1 MPVHPRIGPRNLC
14 RLGRL
19 RTCSIFFAPSKPFS
33 LTPRDR
39 RTKSFLIKDAKT
51 QDAVLRRFL
60 VAGEA
65 AARLSPETCAKFPGI
80 PFPKIVGMRNRVV
93 HDYGNVDFEI
103 VWETIQTHLRPL
115 FEELQRFFAGRG
127 EG

>member
-1 MPVHPRIGPRNLC
+1 ML
-14 RLGRL
+14 L
-19 RTCSIFFAPSKPFS
+19 RQVAYLLDIYRS
-33 LTPRDR
+33 LQAIQSYVAGQTQNE
-39 RTKSFLIKDAKT
+39 FLKDPKT

-65 AARLSPETCAKFPGI
+65 AARLTPETCEEFPGI

-103 VWETIQTHLRPL
+103 IWENDTFRPA
-115 FEELQRFFAGRG
+115 RAV
-127 EG
+127 EGS

>member
-1 MPVHPRIGPRNLC
+1 VTSIPPRQVAYLLDIFKSVQAIRSYIGRQ
-14 RLGRL
+14 
-19 RTCSIFFAPSKPFS
+19 THEE
-33 LTPRDR
+33 
-39 RTKSFLIKDAKT
+39 FLKDAKT

-65 AARLSPETCAKFPGI
+65 AARLTPETCAEFPGI

-103 VWETIQTHLRPL
+103 VWETVQTHLPQL
-115 FEELQRFFAGRG
+115 FKELQRFLAERG
-127 EG
+127 EA